1 MLEIPSLMKSWRTA
15 SALPSWQLPVP
26 LRAAHFKGVR
36 PPLTSVGDLEAAANH
51 ETSARAHEP
60 MGSESSTDLD
70 AADGVDAKARGRLRP
85 GQSDCVGP

>member
-1 MLEIPSLMKSWRTA
+1 M
-15 SALPSWQLPVP
+15 
-26 LRAAHFKGVR
+26 
-36 PPLTSVGDLEAAANH
+36 GDLEAAANH